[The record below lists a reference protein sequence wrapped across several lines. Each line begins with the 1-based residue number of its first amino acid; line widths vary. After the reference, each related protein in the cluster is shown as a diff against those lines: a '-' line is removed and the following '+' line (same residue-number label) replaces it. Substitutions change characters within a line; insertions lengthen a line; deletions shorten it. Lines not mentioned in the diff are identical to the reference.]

1 MKKKE
6 FILKNKKIFFLIMFF
21 TFLSTAF
28 ISLVPISTKN
38 IIENYSNLNLEN
50 VLRYGSI
57 YIISIVLFLYFEY
70 KKKISIALF
79 GYNYFV
85 QIKQEVFNSILK
97 MTPIKL
103 RKKLREMIFFYHL

>member
-1 MKKKE
+1 MNKKE
-6 FILKNKKIFFLIMFF
+6 FIFKNKKIFFLILLF
-21 TFLSTAF
+21 TLLSTAF

-70 KKKISIALF
+70 KKRLLLRYLVIT
-79 GYNYFV
+79 
-85 QIKQEVFNSILK
+85 ILSRQN
-97 MTPIKL
+97 
-103 RKKLREMIFFYHL
+103 RKFLIRF